1 MKKIMN
7 HGMNVLSTSPSKLL
21 KTRTILIK
29 VEWVV
34 DVYDNLGDPYLWV
47 NHNTNDSISDVDAP
61 ELGMR

>member
-1 MKKIMN
+1 M
-7 HGMNVLSTSPSKLL
+7 LSTSPSKLL